1 MPLPGRDD
9 VYAELGRL
17 RERVAELEAIMAA
30 DTARATEEIHR
41 IQLAI
46 GVTWQQAHLLHLL
59 SSGRLMQ
66 RDFLDRAIAMRSEGC
81 SKTADVVVC
90 KIRKTGLAVRNVW
103 GQGYMLE
110 GASLERVRAAMAGGA
125 A

>member
-1 MPLPGRDD
+1 MTVPARDD

-30 DTARATEEIHR
+30 DNAKATEEIHR
-41 IQLAI
+41 IQIAFR
-46 GVTWQQAHLLHLL
+46 VTWQQAHLLHLL

-81 SKTADVVVC
+81 SKIADVVVC
-90 KIRKTGLAVRNVW
+90 KIRKTGLAVRCVW
-103 GQGYMLE
+103 GQGYVLE
-110 GASLERVRAAMAGGA
+110 GETLERVRAAMAGGA
-125 A
+125 V